1 MTRHALAAL
10 IAALPLSPAAA
21 HPHVFV
27 DVALRFQDDGAGNLT
42 GVEVTW
48 SYDDFFSLL
57 IFADMGL
64 DPDGDGQ
71 LTEAELKRLW
81 GFDLVEWPEGFE
93 GDLYIHA
100 GGQKIALDHPVPTGI
115 RVEAGRIVATHTRS
129 FGPVPADGLRV
140 EPYDPTYYVDYT
152 LAGPVTLDLTRTE
165 FRILAHMA
173 ASPGR
178 AFERAEL
185 VDACLPESEALDR
198 TVDSHISN
206 LRRKLAAAGADG
218 LLTGVRG
225 FGYRLDRING

>member
-1 MTRHALAAL
+1 MTRHAIAAL

-27 DVALRFQDDGAGNLT
+27 DVALSFQDDGAGNLT

-71 LTEAELKRLW
+71 LTEAELKRLK

-100 GGQKIALDHPVPTGI
+100 GGEKIALDHPQPTDI
-115 RVEAGRIVATHTRS
+115 RIEAGRIVASHTRG

-152 LAGPVTLDLTRTE
+152 LAGPVFLPAGCAYTIREPDLDE
-165 FRILAHMA
+165 
-173 ASPGR
+173 SQR
-178 AFERAEL
+178 AFRDMLAQLSAE
-185 VDACLPESEALDR
+185 EEY
-198 TVDSHISN
+198 
-206 LRRKLAAAGADG
+206 
-218 LLTGVRG
+218 TGVEVGNLFSDTMVISCRAPS
-225 FGYRLDRING
+225 